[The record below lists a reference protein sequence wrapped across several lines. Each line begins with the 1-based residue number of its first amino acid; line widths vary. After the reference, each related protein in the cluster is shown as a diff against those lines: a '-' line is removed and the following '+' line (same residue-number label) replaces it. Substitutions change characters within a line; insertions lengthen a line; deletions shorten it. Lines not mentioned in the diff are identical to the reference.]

1 MPDAIDFY
9 FDFSSPYGYL
19 ASRRIGEIVARHGR
33 GVRWRPM
40 MLGAAFAATGGKPL
54 VEMPLKGDYAKRD
67 LARTARFWGIPF
79 AMPRQFPV
87 VTLAAA
93 RAFYWLEETAPSLAV
108 PFAEAAFAAL
118 FAEDRDIAQP
128 SVVAELVRSVGADAE
143 AGSAAIG
150 TPAIKA
156 RLRAETE
163 AAVARGVF
171 GSPFLFVDGEP
182 FWGADRMDQVER
194 WLETG
199 GF

>member
-1 MPDAIDFY
+1 MPAAIDFY

-19 ASRRIGEIVARHGR
+19 ASRRIGDIAARHGR

-40 MLGAAFAATGGKPL
+40 MLGAAFATTGAKPL
-54 VEMPLKGDYAKRD
+54 VHLPLKGDYAKRD

-79 AMPRQFPV
+79 ALPERFPV

-93 RAFYWLEETAPSLAV
+93 RAFYWLEEVAPERAV

-118 FAEDRDIAQP
+118 FVEGRDLADRA
-128 SVVAELVRSVGADAE
+128 VVGDLLASVGADAA
-143 AGSAAIG
+143 AGMAAIA
-150 TPAIKA
+150 TPEIKE
-156 RLRAETE
+156 RLKAETE
-163 AAVARGVF
+163 AAIARGVF

-182 FWGADRMDQVER
+182 FWGSDRLDQIDR
-194 WLETG
+194 WLATG